1 MRRDLVMVHSTVVAP
16 ERPRWMAERMGAAI
30 LSLPAGHASL
40 VSWPWETA
48 HLIMETAR
56 LATPV

>member
-1 MRRDLVMVHSTVVAP
+1 
-16 ERPRWMAERMGAAI
+16 MAERMGAAI

-56 LATPV
+56 LATPA